1 MTGWTE
7 DRVETLKAMWA
18 DGRSAAEIART
29 LKGPSRAA
37 VIGKIHRLGLS
48 GEGRSP
54 AAEPRAYKAPPAAPK
69 SKPPRVAFTA
79 AGETVPAPPPLP
91 PAYSAKAG
99 AFRSLSGSEPLQLE
113 QLRPR
118 HCRWPIDAEDGQ
130 TLFCCL
136 SARDGQVYCA
146 THAAMAV
153 NPTQP
158 KERTGNQLA
167 RALRRWVA

>member
-1 MTGWTE
+1 MSYWTDE
-7 DRVETLKAMWA
+7 RVETLKAMWA
-18 DGRSAAEIART
+18 NGRSAAEIARA

-48 GEGRSP
+48 GEGRGP
-54 AAEPRAYKAPPAAPK
+54 AAEPRAYKEPSAPK
-69 SKPPRVAFTA
+69 SKPPRVPFTA
-79 AGETVPAPPPLP
+79 AVPAPPPSS

-99 AFRSLSGSEPLQLE
+99 AFRPLPGSKPLPLA
-113 QLRPR
+113 QLRPLQ
-118 HCRWPIDAEDGQ
+118 CRWPIDAEGGA
-130 TLFCCL
+130 TLFCCQDT
-136 SARDGQVYCA
+136 SGVYCA